1 VIEFLED
8 GILLQQPAG
17 CPDDV
22 YRVML
27 GCWRHDPRE
36 RFAFHRI
43 HRHLRELSDDGHAA
57 GTTEH
62 DDGHMADLGPPPPPP
77 PSHPARAETTAWTA
91 ETPTSWWGPPG
102 TTTGTRRTS
111 DRHHR
116 RRRRRNRLL
125 TCTIRTTTLLNS
137 SSSSNNNNNNT
148 GSTALALYRHDWK
161 LSMPLSRLVTLFEF
175 IGAI

>member
-43 HRHLRELSDDGHAA
+43 HRHLRELADDGHAA

-77 PSHPARAETTAWTA
+77 PHPARVETTAWTA
-91 ETPTSWWGPPG
+91 
-102 TTTGTRRTS
+102 
-111 DRHHR
+111 
-116 RRRRRNRLL
+116 
-125 TCTIRTTTLLNS
+125 
-137 SSSSNNNNNNT
+137 
-148 GSTALALYRHDWK
+148 
-161 LSMPLSRLVTLFEF
+161 
-175 IGAI
+175 

>member
-1 VIEFLED
+1 MIEFLED

-43 HRHLRELSDDGHAA
+43 HRHLRELADDGHAA

-62 DDGHMADLGPPPPPP
+62 DDRHPADPGPPPPPPAPGRHHGLDGRDADQLVGTAGHDDGHPADLGPPPPPLP
-77 PSHPARAETTAWTA
+77 PPQPAPNLHHPNNDSAQQQQQQQQQHWLDCSGTLHARLEIVDAAIA
-91 ETPTSWWGPPG
+91 L
-102 TTTGTRRTS
+102 S
-111 DRHHR
+111 D
-116 RRRRRNRLL
+116 
-125 TCTIRTTTLLNS
+125 S
-137 SSSSNNNNNNT
+137 S
-148 GSTALALYRHDWK
+148 
-161 LSMPLSRLVTLFEF
+161 
-175 IGAI
+175 